1 MLHRAKKREKKTCK
15 TIGGPSKVKKT
26 RKKAPAFPFV
36 FSPEPRPENL
46 KADTTHGALALVKK
60 RERASTLFQL
70 LLSKKALCQISMKKQ
85 FNEHEVGIIAKGVF
99 QDFQKPPGSDQDF
112 PKARAQRLK
121 EEWCDWM
128 LKGRDSRDDH
138 AAD

>member
-1 MLHRAKKREKKTCK
+1 M
-15 TIGGPSKVKKT
+15 

-60 RERASTLFQL
+60 LERGSTFFQL
-70 LLSKKALCQISMKKQ
+70 LMNKKALCRISMKKQ
-85 FNEHEVGIIAKGVF
+85 LSEHEVGIIAKGVF
-99 QDFQKPPGSDQDF
+99 QDFQKPLGPDQDF

-128 LKGRDSRDDH
+128 LKGRGSGDDH